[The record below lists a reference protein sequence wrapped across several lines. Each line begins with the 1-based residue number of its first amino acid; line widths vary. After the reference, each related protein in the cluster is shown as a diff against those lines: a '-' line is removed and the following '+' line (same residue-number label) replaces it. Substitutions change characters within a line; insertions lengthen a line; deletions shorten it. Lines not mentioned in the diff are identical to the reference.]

1 MDAQLK
7 RFQRTVLATE
17 LETIL
22 VIVSQR
28 MWLLLPHPKNLPE
41 AKLRSFGLISLA
53 EETSMDSLMLTLLW
67 LLVITLMQ
75 MFNGKEEKWGK
86 KKWKMFSLRRKKEPR
101 NLMLEPRF
109 VLRETKR
116 NG

>member
-17 LETIL
+17 LETDL

-53 EETSMDSLMLTLLW
+53 EETSMDSLKLTLLW
-67 LLVITLMQ
+67 LLVITLLQ
-75 MFNGKEEKWGK
+75 TFNGKEKWGK
-86 KKWKMFSLRRKKEPR
+86 KKWKMFRLRRKKEPR
-101 NLMLEPRF
+101 NLMLAPRF
-109 VLRETKR
+109 VLREMRR